1 MEAYRRH
8 LCPALVADC
17 LETIEE
23 IGMRAREIFL
33 SHGGTGFHL
42 VPCLNDH
49 PAWIDA
55 VRQLVEEQIVPPQEP
70 TRARSSATAR
80 AK

>member
-1 MEAYRRH
+1 VAV
-8 LCPALVADC
+8 LCPGFTVDC

-23 IGMRAREIFL
+23 MGMANRELFL
-33 SHGGTGFHL
+33 AAGGRDFHL

-55 VRQLVEEQIVPPQEP
+55 MASIIEREAAGW
-70 TRARSSATAR
+70 ARGEGAR
-80 AK
+80 TSGCCDTT